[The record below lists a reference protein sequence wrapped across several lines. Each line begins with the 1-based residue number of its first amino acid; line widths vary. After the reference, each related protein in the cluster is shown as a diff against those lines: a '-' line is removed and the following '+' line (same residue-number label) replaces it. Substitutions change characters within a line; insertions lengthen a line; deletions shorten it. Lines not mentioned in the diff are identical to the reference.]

1 MNPALGIGRDDEPT
15 NKKRRRAIKQYQ
27 MDFLT
32 FLVRIV
38 DVCKRK
44 RVGRRISRTK
54 TSLQQEVTLFQLSY
68 LAVILTLP
76 QLVIQ
81 LCRLCIPSLRSE
93 IDIDEGDDM
102 YISSCYESSGGEIM
116 RWVGVVLA
124 IIPFIMLIMLS
135 IYSGG
140 LP

>member
-44 RVGRRISRTK
+44 RVGRRISGTK

-76 QLVIQ
+76 Q
-81 LCRLCIPSLRSE
+81 PSA
-93 IDIDEGDDM
+93 GNT
-102 YISSCYESSGGEIM
+102 IM
-116 RWVGVVLA
+116 
-124 IIPFIMLIMLS
+124 
-135 IYSGG
+135 
-140 LP
+140 